1 MFGNNPPK
9 RISYSRFDSI
19 SLRLNRGKCIEIFS
33 QGWKKRERERETK
46 RGRKKSKSG
55 GNELSQFLC
64 PNPSVF

>member
-33 QGWKKRERERETK
+33 QGWKKKRERKRNKERKEEK
-46 RGRKKSKSG
+46 
-55 GNELSQFLC
+55 
-64 PNPSVF
+64 